1 MVIIVLEQHKE
12 KTMEAAMTSTM
23 YYKGAPNS
31 ISIFHRIPMNSVTKV
46 DQLKDAIPMII
57 CRTHMLHM
65 WLH

>member
-1 MVIIVLEQHKE
+1 MVIIVLEQHTE
-12 KTMEAAMTSTM
+12 KNMEAAMTSIM

-31 ISIFHRIPMNSVTKV
+31 IPIFHRIPMNSVPKV
-46 DQLKDAIPMII
+46 DQLKDAVPMII